1 MSAALPVDRRGPAR
15 QPKPMLFWAG
25 LILIALGLG
34 ALTIDR
40 ALAHFIYDH
49 VSAKTH
55 KFLNGITHYAKAG
68 HWLGAAIIALSGA
81 AIARHFG
88 EHGHDLPLLINY
100 SLAFIA
106 MLTLGSAVLH
116 VIKLVLGRR
125 RPRDDMEMGLYGF
138 KPLAFNLEYNSFP
151 SGHALTI
158 CCVAVIFTC
167 VWPLWWPLWFAIAAL
182 LAVTRALLTAH
193 FLSDVLI
200 GAGIGLIAAREV
212 LLLGFPGSAPSWF

>member
-1 MSAALPVDRRGPAR
+1 MLIYAGFILIVLGLAAL
-15 QPKPMLFWAG
+15 L
-25 LILIALGLG
+25 
-34 ALTIDR
+34 IDR

-49 VSAKTH
+49 VSAPAH
-55 KFLNGITHYAKAG
+55 KFLDSITHYAKAG
-68 HWLGAAIIALSGA
+68 HWLLAAILALCAGA
-81 AIARHFG
+81 LARHAG
-88 EHGHDLPLLINY
+88 IDHPAVGLLITY

-106 MLTLGSAVLH
+106 SLTVGSAVLH
-116 VIKLVLGRR
+116 AIKLVLGRR

-138 KPLAFNLEYNSFP
+138 VPLAFNLDFNSFP

-158 CCVAVIFTC
+158 SCVAVIFTC
-167 VWPLWWPLWFAIAAL
+167 VWPVLWPLWFVIAAF

-212 LLLGFPGSAPSWF
+212 LLLGFPGFSPIWF

>member
-1 MSAALPVDRRGPAR
+1 
-15 QPKPMLFWAG
+15 MLFWAG

-49 VSAKTH
+49 VNARAH
-55 KFLNGITHYAKAG
+55 KFLDGITHYAKAG
-68 HWLGAAIIALSGA
+68 HWLGAAVLALVVA
-81 AIARHFG
+81 AGFRHFKVEEDDASLMIG
-88 EHGHDLPLLINY
+88 Y

-106 MLTLGSAVLH
+106 MLTLGSGFLH

-138 KPLAFNLEYNSFP
+138 QPFAFNLEYNSFP

-167 VWPLWWPLWFAIAAL
+167 VWPDWWPLFFAIASL

-212 LLLGFPGSAPSWF
+212 LLLGFPGFAPGWF

>member
-1 MSAALPVDRRGPAR
+1 
-15 QPKPMLFWAG
+15 MLLWAG
-25 LILIALGLG
+25 FVSILVGLLALI
-34 ALTIDR
+34 IDR
-40 ALAHFIYDH
+40 PLAHFIYDH
-49 VSAKTH
+49 VSGGVH
-55 KFLNGITHYAKAG
+55 KALDSITHYAKAG
-68 HWLGAAIIALSGA
+68 HWLAAAIIALIVA
-81 AIARHFG
+81 AGLRHFSVYP
-88 EHGHDLPLLINY
+88 EQVAQLINY

-106 MLTLGSAVLH
+106 SLTLGSAILH
-116 VIKLVLGRR
+116 VIKLVIGRR

-138 KPLAFNLEYNSFP
+138 MPLAFNSDYNSFP

-167 VWPLWWPLWFAIAAL
+167 VWPLWWPLWFGIAAI

-212 LLLGFPGSAPSWF
+212 LLLGFPGFAPAWF

>member
-1 MSAALPVDRRGPAR
+1 
-15 QPKPMLFWAG
+15 MLFWAG
-25 LILIALGLG
+25 LILIALGLA

-40 ALAHFIYDH
+40 SLAHFIYDH
-49 VSAKTH
+49 VSPRWH
-55 KFLNGITHYAKAG
+55 KFLDGITHYAKAG
-68 HWLGAAIIALSGA
+68 HWLSV
-81 AIARHFG
+81 AIAALILAALLRHFQILG
-88 EHGHDLPLLINY
+88 DVSALMINY

-138 KPLAFNLEYNSFP
+138 VPFAFNLEYNSFP
-151 SGHALTI
+151 SGHSLTI
-158 CCVAVIFTC
+158 VCVAVIFTC
-167 VWPLWWPLWFAIAAL
+167 VWPMLWPFWFAIAAL
-182 LAVTRALLTAH
+182 LSVTRALLTAH

-212 LLLGFPGSAPSWF
+212 LLLGFTGFAPSWF

>member
-1 MSAALPVDRRGPAR
+1 
-15 QPKPMLFWAG
+15 MLIYAG
-25 LILIALGLG
+25 LILIVLGLG
-34 ALTIDR
+34 ALFIDR

-49 VSAKTH
+49 VNARAH
-55 KFLNGITHYAKAG
+55 KFLDSITHYAKAG
-68 HWLGAAIIALSGA
+68 HWLAAAILALAGA
-81 AIARHFG
+81 GLARHFG
-88 EHGHDLPLLINY
+88 AKGRDLPLLINY

-106 MLTLGSAVLH
+106 SLTVGSAILH

-138 KPLAFNLEYNSFP
+138 MPLAFNLDYNSFP
-151 SGHALTI
+151 SGHSLTI

-167 VWPLWWPLWFAIAAL
+167 VWPMLWPVWFAIAFI

-212 LLLGFPGSAPSWF
+212 LMLGFPGFAPGWF

>member
-1 MSAALPVDRRGPAR
+1 
-15 QPKPMLFWAG
+15 MLFWAG

-34 ALTIDR
+34 ALLIDR

-49 VSAKTH
+49 VSARAH
-55 KFLNGITHYAKAG
+55 KFLDGITHYAKAG
-68 HWLGAAIIALSGA
+68 HWLAAAILALA
-81 AIARHFG
+81 AAAVLRHFG
-88 EHGHDLPLLINY
+88 IDPEEVSQMIGY
-100 SLAFIA
+100 SVAFIA
-106 MLTLGSAVLH
+106 MLMLGSAVLH

-138 KPLAFNLEYNSFP
+138 MPLAFNLEYNSFP

-158 CCVAVIFTC
+158 CCVAVIFTS
-167 VWPLWWPLWFAIAAL
+167 VWPDFWPLWFAVAAF

-200 GAGIGLIAAREV
+200 GAGLGLLAAREV
-212 LLLGFPGSAPSWF
+212 LILGFPQLSQPWF

>member
-1 MSAALPVDRRGPAR
+1 
-15 QPKPMLFWAG
+15 MLLWAG
-25 LILIALGLG
+25 FVSILTGLL

-40 ALAHFIYDH
+40 RLAHFIYDH
-49 VSAKTH
+49 VSAKVH
-55 KFLNGITHYAKAG
+55 KALDSITHYAKAG
-68 HWLGAAIIALSGA
+68 HWLAAAILALLVA
-81 AIARHFG
+81 AGMRHFG
-88 EHGHDLPLLINY
+88 VLSEEATQLVNY

-106 MLTLGSAVLH
+106 SLTMGSALLH

-138 KPLAFNLEYNSFP
+138 MPLAFNPDYNSFP

-167 VWPLWWPLWFAIAAL
+167 VWPMWWPIWFSVAAL
-182 LAVTRALLTAH
+182 LGATRALLTAH

-200 GAGIGLIAAREV
+200 GGGIGLIAAREV
-212 LLLGFPGSAPSWF
+212 LQLGFPGFSPTWF

>member
-1 MSAALPVDRRGPAR
+1 MNPPDIPNEILPTEREEAAAR
-15 QPKPMLFWAG
+15 HQFLVLYAEPFRVLDEYGDGHGAFV
-25 LILIALGLG
+25 ALGIGLFLCERYFRHKSG
-34 ALTIDR
+34 SMDLWREETF
-40 ALAHFIYDH
+40 LAE
-49 VSAKTH
+49 A
-55 KFLNGITHYAKAG
+55 
-68 HWLGAAIIALSGA
+68 
-81 AIARHFG
+81 ARHFG
-88 EHGHDLPLLINY
+88 ADGAYISQLINY

-116 VIKLVLGRR
+116 AIKLVLGRR

-138 KPLAFNLEYNSFP
+138 VPFAFNLEYNSFP

-167 VWPLWWPLWFAIAAL
+167 VWPMLWPLWFAIAAL

-212 LLLGFPGSAPSWF
+212 LLLGFTGFAPSWF

>member
-1 MSAALPVDRRGPAR
+1 
-15 QPKPMLFWAG
+15 MLLWAG
-25 LILIALGLG
+25 LLSILIGIAVL
-34 ALTIDR
+34 AIDR
-40 ALAHFIYDH
+40 RLAHFIYDH
-49 VSAKTH
+49 ISARTH
-55 KFLNGITHYAKAG
+55 KALDRITHYAKAG
-68 HWLGAAIIALSGA
+68 HWLAAAILALIVA
-81 AIARHFG
+81 AVMRHFG
-88 EHGHDLPLLINY
+88 VLANEATLLINY

-106 MLTLGSAVLH
+106 SLTMGSAVLH
-116 VIKLVLGRR
+116 AIKLVLGRR

-138 KPLAFNLEYNSFP
+138 MPLAFNPDYNSFP

-167 VWPLWWPLWFAIAAL
+167 VWPNWWPAWFAVAGL

-212 LLLGFPGSAPSWF
+212 LQLGFPHFSPTWF

>member
-1 MSAALPVDRRGPAR
+1 
-15 QPKPMLFWAG
+15 MLFWAG
-25 LILIALGLG
+25 LILIVLGLL
-34 ALTIDR
+34 ALFIDR
-40 ALAHFIYDH
+40 SLTHFIYDH
-49 VSAKTH
+49 VGAKAH
-55 KFLNGITHYAKAG
+55 KFLDGITHYAKAG
-68 HWLGAAIIALSGA
+68 HWLAA
-81 AIARHFG
+81 AIAALIVAALLKHF
-88 EHGHDLPLLINY
+88 DLLEYQATLMINY

-116 VIKLVLGRR
+116 AIKLVLGRR

-138 KPLAFNLEYNSFP
+138 VPFAFNLEYNSFP

-167 VWPLWWPLWFAIAAL
+167 VWPMLWPVWFAVAGL

-212 LLLGFPGSAPSWF
+212 LLLGFTGFAPYWF

>member
-1 MSAALPVDRRGPAR
+1 
-15 QPKPMLFWAG
+15 MLLWAG
-25 LILIALGLG
+25 FVSILIGLL

-40 ALAHFIYDH
+40 QLAHFIYDH
-49 VSAKTH
+49 VNAKAH
-55 KFLNGITHYAKAG
+55 KALDSITHYAKAG
-68 HWLGAAIIALSGA
+68 HWLAAAILALIVA
-81 AIARHFG
+81 AVLRHY
-88 EHGHDLPLLINY
+88 DVLPAESTQLINY

-106 MLTLGSAVLH
+106 SLTMGSAILH

-138 KPLAFNLEYNSFP
+138 RPLAFNLDYNSFP

-167 VWPLWWPLWFAIAAL
+167 VWPIWWPIWFSVAFL
-182 LAVTRALLTAH
+182 LGVTRALLTAH

-200 GAGIGLIAAREV
+200 GGGIGLIAAREV
-212 LLLGFPGSAPSWF
+212 LQLGFPGFSPGWF

>member
-1 MSAALPVDRRGPAR
+1 
-15 QPKPMLFWAG
+15 MLFWAG
-25 LILIALGLG
+25 LILIALGLA
-34 ALTIDR
+34 ALLIDR

-49 VSAKTH
+49 VSAKAH
-55 KFLNGITHYAKAG
+55 KFLDGITHYAKAG
-68 HWLGAAIIALSGA
+68 HWLAAAILALAGA

-88 EHGHDLPLLINY
+88 ANGEGISQMINY

-106 MLTLGSAVLH
+106 SLTLGSAVLH
-116 VIKLVLGRR
+116 AIKLVLGRR

-158 CCVAVIFTC
+158 ACVAVIFTC
-167 VWPLWWPLWFAIAAL
+167 VWPVWWPLWFGIAGA

-200 GAGIGLIAAREV
+200 GAGIGLLAAREV
-212 LLLGFPGSAPSWF
+212 LLLGFTGFAQPWF

>member
-1 MSAALPVDRRGPAR
+1 
-15 QPKPMLFWAG
+15 MLFWAG

-49 VSAKTH
+49 VNARAH
-55 KFLNGITHYAKAG
+55 KFLDGITHYAKAG
-68 HWLGAAIIALSGA
+68 HWLGAAVLALIVA
-81 AIARHFG
+81 AGFRHFKVEEEDASLMIG
-88 EHGHDLPLLINY
+88 Y

-106 MLTLGSAVLH
+106 MLTLGSGFLH

-138 KPLAFNLEYNSFP
+138 QPFAFNLEYNSFP

-167 VWPLWWPLWFAIAAL
+167 VWPDWWPLFFAIASL

-212 LLLGFPGSAPSWF
+212 LLLGFPGFAPGWF

>member
-1 MSAALPVDRRGPAR
+1 
-15 QPKPMLFWAG
+15 MLFWAG
-25 LILIALGLG
+25 LILIALGLC
-34 ALTIDR
+34 ALMIDR

-49 VSAKTH
+49 VNAKTH
-55 KFLNGITHYAKAG
+55 KFLDSITHYAKAG
-68 HWLGAAIIALSGA
+68 HWLAAAILALAGA

-88 EHGHDLPLLINY
+88 AEGEGISQMINY

-138 KPLAFNLEYNSFP
+138 VPLAFNLEYNSFP

-158 CCVAVIFTC
+158 ACVAVIFTC
-167 VWPLWWPLWFAIAAL
+167 VWPGMAALWFAIAAV

-200 GAGIGLIAAREV
+200 GAGIGMLAAREV
-212 LLLGFPGSAPSWF
+212 LLLGFPGFAPGWF